1 MVLITHTHAHTHTH
15 THTHTEPAGRKQQT
29 FNSRQLQFK
38 LRYMIAVYVVV
49 ETTDVR
55 NLSNL
60 TYYKSPKTIP
70 IHTKRIIIG

>member
-1 MVLITHTHAHTHTH
+1 
-15 THTHTEPAGRKQQT
+15 
-29 FNSRQLQFK
+29 
-38 LRYMIAVYVVV
+38 MIAVYVVV
-49 ETTDVR
+49 EYNVPTDLR